1 MKKFNLLF
9 ILILSAFLAFSCSDN
24 DDEELVNTGWEGPHQ
39 DDNGTDTLPEAVTDD
54 EDKTD
59 TTSTSDEDK
68 TDTAS
73 EYDDSDN
80 TVISDIDT
88 SENGDDSDDSDDSDN
103 TVISDNDTPEND
115 DEDSTDDDTDS
126 GDSDTDSGD
135 SQPDDDVDT
144 SSPEQP
150 AFPECSSA
158 STTPCKDS
166 ANKLIW
172 SASNGK
178 NAKWADAKTHCD
190 DLTEGGFKDWHMPT
204 ISELRTLIQNCAKTA
219 TGGSCN
225 VTDECLSSLST
236 ANPRC
241 YNIDL
246 CTSTTNAI
254 GIERCGDKTD
264 GSYSKL
270 GDGAVYLWSSSV
282 PTNDQDNAWF
292 IYFKNTNITTQPK
305 NRTGMVRC
313 VRRGE

>member
-88 SENGDDSDDSDDSDN
+88 SENGDDSDDSDN

-135 SQPDDDVDT
+135 SQPDDDGDT

-178 NAKWADAKTHCD
+178 NAKWAEAKTHCD
-190 DLTEGGFKDWHMPT
+190 ELTEGSFKDWHMPT
-204 ISELRTLIQNCAKTA
+204 ISELRTLVRNCQKTA
-219 TGGSCN
+219 TGGLCK
-225 VTDECLSSLST
+225 VTDECTASYST
-236 ANPRC
+236 ANPQC
-241 YNIDL
+241 YNVDL
-246 CTSTTNAI
+246 CTSTTNAL

-264 GSYSKL
+264 GSYSLL
-270 GDGAVYLWSSSV
+270 GDASVYLWSSSE
-282 PTNDQDNAWF
+282 PDEDHDKAWY
-292 IYFKNTNITTQPK
+292 IYFKNANILNQKKTL
-305 NRTGMVRC
+305 TGQVRC
-313 VRRGE
+313 VRRSE